1 MHDGIG
7 TVITREIFWNVKGEG
22 FPIAEPLTYI
32 LALTA
37 ILLMFRGLAK
47 GGFWTRVKMM
57 TLAKGSEVDR
67 LDNPMGRLWYTIVDV
82 FAHKKILREPY
93 QGIFHFL
100 IFWGFLILFLG
111 ATIDFLQVDII
122 EPIWHVHFMEGGVY
136 LAYSVITDLAGLMVI
151 IGVLMAL
158 ARRYFIRPK
167 WLDEKPEDNIILWLI
182 LAIVLTGFLAEGLRM
197 AATELKPGNHMN
209 AYAWYSFMGA
219 LFGYPFA
226 GMSADALKS
235 LHLVNWWVHF
245 FIALGFIVY
254 IAYSKLLHIF
264 TIPANIFMRPVTAQ
278 PPLKAMPPEM
288 FENAETFGIHNV
300 EEYSWKDLF
309 DSDACVRCG
318 RCVEVCPAFNTDKPL
333 KPRDVIQSI
342 KTYLEQ
348 KAKFAMDA
356 DGKMRIIP
364 DEEYTGPQ
372 LIEDTIAK
380 DTIWSC
386 TTCMAC
392 VEACPAYILQFPK
405 LIELRRYLTMM
416 MSDFPAEVQVVFKGF
431 ENNSNPWCIGGH
443 TRADWTKTC
452 TPLTLDDGTTQAV
465 EIPLMSEK
473 GGAEYLFYVGCA
485 GSFDERNKK
494 VTTAL
499 AKLFNAAGLDYAIL
513 GTEEGCCGDSAKK
526 IGNEYIYQAL
536 AMANIETFK
545 GYNVKKIITM
555 CPHGYN
561 TLKHDYKELGGDF
574 EVYHYAEILDRLI
587 KEGKIKLKKPVEG
600 LGTITLHDS
609 CYLGRY
615 NQIYDQPRNL
625 IKAMNSGTL
634 VEMASHHAKSFCCG
648 AGGGRMWMEENLGT
662 RINQKRTNEAL
673 EAGAKTVCSCCPF
686 CLTMI
691 SDGIKELGYEEKL
704 QSFDISE
711 LVVKA
716 AGLE

>member
-1 MHDGIG
+1 MHEGIG
-7 TVITREIFWNVKGEG
+7 TITREIFWNVKGEG

-37 ILLMFRGLAK
+37 ILLMLRGLAK
-47 GGFWTRVKMM
+47 GGFWTRIKMM
-57 TLAKGSEVDR
+57 TLAKGTDVDR
-67 LDNPMGRLWYTIVDV
+67 LNDPWGRLWYTIVDV
-82 FAHKKILREPY
+82 FGHKKILREPY

-100 IFWGFLILFLG
+100 IFWGFLILFIG

-136 LAYSVITDLAGLMVI
+136 LTYSVLTDLAGLMVI

-158 ARRYFIRPK
+158 ARRYFIKPQ
-167 WLDEKPEDNIILWLI
+167 WLDEKPEDNVILWLI
-182 LAIVLTGFLAEGLRM
+182 LLIVFTGFLAEGLRM
-197 AATELKPGNHMN
+197 AATEFQPGNPMN
-209 AYAWYSFMGA
+209 DYVWYSFMGA
-219 LFGYPFA
+219 IFALPFKS
-226 GMSADALKS
+226 MSISALETI
-235 LHLVNWWVHF
+235 HLLGWWVHF

-264 TIPANIFMRPVTAQ
+264 TIPANIFMRPITAQ

-300 EEYSWKDLF
+300 EEYSWKDMF

-333 KPRDVIQSI
+333 KPRDVIQNI
-342 KTYLEQ
+342 KTYLEE

-372 LIEDTIAK
+372 LIEDCIAK
-380 DTIWSC
+380 DAIWSC

-416 MSDFPAEVQVVFKGF
+416 MSEFPTEVQVVFKGF

-485 GSFDERNKK
+485 GSFDDRNKK
-494 VTTAL
+494 VTIAL

-545 GYNVKKIITM
+545 AYNVKKIITM

-574 EVYHYAEILDRLI
+574 EVYHYAEILDKLI

-625 IKAMNSGTL
+625 IKALNSGSL

-648 AGGGRMWMEENLGT
+648 AGGGRMWMEEHLGT

-673 EAGAKTVCSCCPF
+673 AAGAKTVCSACPF

-691 SDGIKELGYEEKL
+691 SDGIKELGYEEKM